1 MRDDMTTQSP
11 WLHKLSP
18 AAHPMRMDTLIM
30 LTALFLVASANISF
44 FAHILKVYDFR
55 GNIGF
60 VLSTAG
66 VLFGLMWL
74 ILQLLCYR
82 FSYRFVLVV
91 MVIIAAVC
99 AYFTDT
105 YGTVFDKNMLINGL
119 QTDQAEAFDLL
130 APAFFMRV
138 LLFGIVPAFLIIKT
152 KVELRP
158 WQQASIAK
166 AITMLAAVAVVGLC
180 LLPFGDQYASFFRQ
194 HKPIRYYTTP
204 ITPVYSAFR
213 LGKDSYD
220 DANRPTSMI
229 AHAEDAK
236 KVVQAAAG
244 NASKPKLMVFVV
256 GETARADHI
265 SLNGYPR
272 DTMPRLAKED
282 NIYSFKQATSCG
294 TSTAYSV
301 PCMFS
306 YLNQADYDIDTAD
319 YHENVLDTL
328 QRLGVTV
335 IWRDNNSSSKGVA
348 DRVSYT
354 DFKEPKTNPVCD
366 VECRDVGMLTGMDK
380 MVDTKAPKDTLI
392 VLHQMGNHG
401 PAYYKRYPSHFT
413 HFTPVCKSNEL
424 SQCDQKA
431 VINGYDNA
439 LRYTDDFLAQTIDAL
454 KPYADKYD
462 VMMVYMS
469 DHGESLG
476 ENNIYL
482 HGLPYQIAPD
492 TQKHVPLII
501 WSPENNGI
509 DSARLQ
515 AQTTQPI
522 SHDAITP
529 SLLTFFDIQT
539 KETAGAQT
547 MFTYK

>member
-44 FAHILKVYDFR
+44 FAHILAVYNIGD
-55 GNIGF
+55 NIGF

-82 FSYRFVLVV
+82 FSYRVVLVA

-119 QTDQAEAFDLL
+119 QTDQAEASDLL
-130 APAFFMRV
+130 APAFFVRV
-138 LLFGIVPAFLIIKT
+138 LLLGIVPAFLIIKT

-158 WQQASIAK
+158 WKQAAIAK
-166 AITMLAAVAVVGLC
+166 AVTMLAAVAVVGLC

-220 DANRPTSMI
+220 DATRPTSMI
-229 AHAEDAK
+229 AHAGDAK
-236 KVVQAAAG
+236 KVMQAAASS
-244 NASKPKLMVFVV
+244 ASKPKLMVFVV

-282 NIYSFKQATSCG
+282 NIYSFKQATACG

-319 YHENVLDTL
+319 YNENVLDTL

-401 PAYYKRYPSHFT
+401 PAYYKRYPSNFT
-413 HFTPVCKSNEL
+413 HFTPVCESNEL
-424 SQCDQKA
+424 SQCDQQA